1 MDIAELYARTPVE
14 RHSEI
19 VISGDRLFF
28 DGEEYVIQG
37 DGKLTLIRSQ
47 KGLEQ
52 GLAQIKTKL
61 EIK

>member
-1 MDIAELYARTPVE
+1 MKLNEFYVQTPVA

-37 DGKLTLIRSQ
+37 DGKLILIRSR

-52 GLAQIKTKL
+52 KLAQIEARL
-61 EIK
+61 VIK